1 MCQCHRIVIEKYLR
15 VSIFERDKRDIRV
28 QGTEQISECYLLPV
42 ASNLLTAAI
51 LEKRK
56 QLGRDYCQRSKAE
69 PRNQKKALVT
79 I

>member
-15 VSIFERDKRDIRV
+15 VSIFKRDKRDIRV

-51 LEKRK
+51 QVKCSQPGETQAAREGLLSGVK
-56 QLGRDYCQRSKAE
+56 S
-69 PRNQKKALVT
+69 
-79 I
+79 

>member
-51 LEKRK
+51 QPINCSHPGETQAAREGLLSEVK
-56 QLGRDYCQRSKAE
+56 S
-69 PRNQKKALVT
+69 
-79 I
+79 